1 MSRTVTITKTGTT
14 PKTASPKI
22 TQNAAIGRMLN
33 NKLDIKSKR
42 EQMINT
48 YLTFAYEMRPGLDN
62 RVFWKY
68 VILLLFSI
76 DQIAGVITNNT
87 SSSELYAKIDNMTG
101 TVSDSEQVFWSKT
114 FETIV
119 KNCKR
124 INASTSRPLYNRL
137 PKL

>member
-14 PKTASPKI
+14 PKTA

-33 NKLDIKSKR
+33 NKLDIRSKR
-42 EQMINT
+42 QQLVNT
-48 YLTFAYEMRPGLDN
+48 YLTFAYEMRPDLDN

-76 DQIAGVITNNT
+76 DQIAGVVANNT
-87 SSSELYAKIDNMTG
+87 SNSELYAKIDNMTG
-101 TVSDSEQVFWSKT
+101 KVSDSDQIFWSKT

-124 INASTSRPLYNRL
+124 INASTTRPLYNRL

>member
-14 PKTASPKI
+14 PKTA

-42 EQMINT
+42 EQLANT

-76 DQIAGVITNNT
+76 DQIAGVVANNT
-87 SSSELYAKIDNMTG
+87 RSSELFTKIDNMTG
-101 TVSDSEQVFWSKT
+101 TVPDSEQVFWSRT

-124 INASTSRPLYNRL
+124 INTSTTRPLYNRL

>member
-14 PKTASPKI
+14 PKTA

-42 EQMINT
+42 EQLVNT
-48 YLTFAYEMRPGLDN
+48 YLTFAYEMRPDLDN

-76 DQIAGVITNNT
+76 DQIAGVVANNT
-87 SSSELYAKIDNMTG
+87 SNSELYAKIDNMTG
-101 TVSDSEQVFWSKT
+101 KVSDSEQIFWSKT

-124 INASTSRPLYNRL
+124 INASTTRPLYNRL

>member
-14 PKTASPKI
+14 PKTA

-42 EQMINT
+42 EQLVNT
-48 YLTFAYEMRPGLDN
+48 YLTFAYEMRPDLDN

-76 DQIAGVITNNT
+76 DQIAGVVANNT
-87 SSSELYAKIDNMTG
+87 SNSELYAKIDNMTG
-101 TVSDSEQVFWSKT
+101 KVSDSDQIFWSKT

-124 INASTSRPLYNRL
+124 INASTTRPLYNRL

>member
-1 MSRTVTITKTGTT
+1 MSRTVTITKTATT

-22 TQNAAIGRMLN
+22 TQNVAIGRMLN

-42 EQMINT
+42 EQLVNT
-48 YLTFAYEMRPGLDN
+48 YLTFAYEMRPDLDN

-76 DQIAGVITNNT
+76 DQIAGVVANNT

-101 TVSDSEQVFWSKT
+101 KVSDSEQIFWSKT

-124 INASTSRPLYNRL
+124 INTSTTRPLYNRL

>member
-42 EQMINT
+42 EQLVNT

-68 VILLLFSI
+68 VMLLLFSI

-87 SSSELYAKIDNMTG
+87 TG
-101 TVSDSEQVFWSKT
+101 TVSDSDQIFWSKT

-124 INASTSRPLYNRL
+124 INASTSHPLYNRL

>member
-14 PKTASPKI
+14 PKTA

-42 EQMINT
+42 EQLVNT
-48 YLTFAYEMRPGLDN
+48 YLTFAYEMRPDLDN

-76 DQIAGVITNNT
+76 DQIAGVVANNT

-101 TVSDSEQVFWSKT
+101 KVSDSEQIFWSKT

-124 INASTSRPLYNRL
+124 INASTTRPLYNRL

>member
-14 PKTASPKI
+14 PKTV
-22 TQNAAIGRMLN
+22 TQNVAIGRMLN

-42 EQMINT
+42 EQLVNT

-76 DQIAGVITNNT
+76 DQIAGVVTNNT

-101 TVSDSEQVFWSKT
+101 TVPDSEQIFWSRT
-114 FETIV
+114 FETIL

-124 INASTSRPLYNRL
+124 INASTTRPLYNRL

>member
-14 PKTASPKI
+14 PKTA

-42 EQMINT
+42 EQLVNT

-76 DQIAGVITNNT
+76 DQIAGVVTNNT

-101 TVSDSEQVFWSKT
+101 TVPDSEQIFWSRT

-124 INASTSRPLYNRL
+124 INASTTRPLYNRL

>member
-14 PKTASPKI
+14 PKTA

-42 EQMINT
+42 EQLVNT
-48 YLTFAYEMRPGLDN
+48 YLTFAYEMRPDLDN

-76 DQIAGVITNNT
+76 DQIAGVVANNT
-87 SSSELYAKIDNMTG
+87 SNSELYAKIDNMTG
-101 TVSDSEQVFWSKT
+101 KVSDSDQIFWSKT

-124 INASTSRPLYNRL
+124 INASTTRRLYNRL

>member
-14 PKTASPKI
+14 PTTASPKI
-22 TQNAAIGRMLN
+22 TQNVAIGRMLN

-42 EQMINT
+42 EQLVNT

-76 DQIAGVITNNT
+76 DQIAGV
-87 SSSELYAKIDNMTG
+87 YH
-101 TVSDSEQVFWSKT
+101 
-114 FETIV
+114 
-119 KNCKR
+119 
-124 INASTSRPLYNRL
+124 
-137 PKL
+137 

>member
-14 PKTASPKI
+14 PKTA
-22 TQNAAIGRMLN
+22 TQNVAIGRMLN

-42 EQMINT
+42 EQLVNT

-76 DQIAGVITNNT
+76 DQIAGVVTNNT

-101 TVSDSEQVFWSKT
+101 TVPDSEQIFWSRT
-114 FETIV
+114 LETIV

-124 INASTSRPLYNRL
+124 INASTTRPLYNRL

>member
-14 PKTASPKI
+14 PKTA
-22 TQNAAIGRMLN
+22 TQNVAIGRMLN

-42 EQMINT
+42 EQLVNT
-48 YLTFAYEMRPGLDN
+48 YLTFADEMRPGLDN

-76 DQIAGVITNNT
+76 DQIAGVVTNNT

-101 TVSDSEQVFWSKT
+101 TVPDSEQIFWSRT
-114 FETIV
+114 LETIV

-124 INASTSRPLYNRL
+124 INASTTRPLYNRL